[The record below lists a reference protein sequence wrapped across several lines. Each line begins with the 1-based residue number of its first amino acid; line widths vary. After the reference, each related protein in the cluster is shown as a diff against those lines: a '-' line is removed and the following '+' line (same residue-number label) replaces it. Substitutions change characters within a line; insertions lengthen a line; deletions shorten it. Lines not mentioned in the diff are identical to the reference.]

1 MVPSH
6 FNLHF
11 FGPRWLSF
19 YFLLIPFLWLWR
31 PCEYLP
37 CYTIDETPR
46 VQLVS
51 SGHTYTL
58 WYLSGY
64 VVLFF
69 ASWFVYMQKLTQ
81 LIYKGSCLLQQHSVH
96 SLNRV
101 WLSVTPWAAARQASL
116 SITNSWSLL
125 KLMSIE
131 SVTPSNH
138 CILGRLLLLPS
149 ILPSIRVFSNES
161 VLRIRWPKISASVL
175 PMNIQD

>member
-1 MVPSH
+1 MCRFYLLNYCICRQCFIRSGLLKRNFSLQLLKYMNTFEKRLPVTLLSALWWCIFTTNLSLFCDKVFVSPWLFRHMVPSH

-69 ASWFVYMQKLTQ
+69 ASC
-81 LIYKGSCLLQQHSVH
+81 CLYAETHPIDL
-96 SLNRV
+96 
-101 WLSVTPWAAARQASL
+101 
-116 SITNSWSLL
+116 
-125 KLMSIE
+125 
-131 SVTPSNH
+131 
-138 CILGRLLLLPS
+138 
-149 ILPSIRVFSNES
+149 
-161 VLRIRWPKISASVL
+161 
-175 PMNIQD
+175 